1 MANETA
7 VAAKSRQVIGKRRK
21 NRKIAFEVTRH
32 ILIYLILLVVLFP
45 LIWMVLASFKTQV
58 QIMSVDQNPF
68 QFTPTFKNYVAVFSE
83 YNFLGPIKNSFI
95 IAFLSILYA
104 LILGL
109 PAAYAIARFQQ
120 KLFGLIILVVRIIP
134 GITFLVP
141 WYILFTQI
149 GLVDTYTALI
159 LTHML
164 VALPFVI
171 WIMIPYF
178 ESLPRELEEAA
189 WVDGSSRVGTFFRII
204 LPLSGPGIIT
214 SSILSFIF
222 SWNNFMFSL
231 ILSGTNTKTLP
242 IAVFSFVS
250 YSQINWGGL
259 MAAAVVIT
267 APILIISLFLQRYI
281 IKGLTAGA
289 VKG

>member
-7 VAAKSRQVIGKRRK
+7 VAAKSRQVIAKRRK

-141 WYILFTQI
+141 WYILFTRS
-149 GLVDTYTALI
+149 GWLI
-159 LTHML
+159 
-164 VALPFVI
+164 
-171 WIMIPYF
+171 
-178 ESLPRELEEAA
+178 
-189 WVDGSSRVGTFFRII
+189 
-204 LPLSGPGIIT
+204 
-214 SSILSFIF
+214 
-222 SWNNFMFSL
+222 
-231 ILSGTNTKTLP
+231 P
-242 IAVFSFVS
+242 I
-250 YSQINWGGL
+250 Q
-259 MAAAVVIT
+259 
-267 APILIISLFLQRYI
+267 P
-281 IKGLTAGA
+281 
-289 VKG
+289 